1 MPETPVRDFTVLRVL
16 GRTRVIATRGLVGA
30 PLTRRPAAPS
40 ALLSVVRKVVSRNVG
55 FVLVAYAFLA
65 TMIGTTLPTPLYPLF
80 EQRYSFGELMV
91 TVIFGVYAF
100 GVIAGLLVFG
110 NLSDEIGRKPVLL
123 IGLAFSAA
131 SAFLFVFAGSL
142 VPIFAGRIASGLSA
156 GVFTGTATAMLVDLA
171 PGGRRRLASFVAVIV
186 NLGGL
191 GLGTLLA
198 GLLADYCRSPLR
210 LPFIVDLGL
219 LAPALFGLLMTPET
233 VQRTAFRLRLQ
244 RLKVP
249 TEVRGVFIR
258 GAAAGFGSFAVA
270 GVFSSV
276 APVFLGQILGRTSHA
291 LAGAVVFIL
300 FTASIVGQLIV
311 SRLSDQRAL
320 VSGCV
325 LLVGGVGLLALA
337 LGIESLA
344 ALIAAASVVGL
355 GQGLVIGAGLAAINQ
370 RAPVEHRG
378 ETASSFFV
386 VMYVGLSLPVIGVGV
401 AAHAFSFCMV
411 GIGFSVVV
419 AVLVL
424 TVLASLSRQE

>member
-1 MPETPVRDFTVLRVL
+1 
-16 GRTRVIATRGLVGA
+16 
-30 PLTRRPAAPS
+30 
-40 ALLSVVRKVVSRNVG
+40 LLSVVRKVVSRNVG

-291 LAGAVVFIL
+291 LAGTIVFIL
-300 FTASIVGQLIV
+300 FSASIVGQLVV
-311 SRLSDQRAL
+311 SRLSDRRAL

-325 LLVGGVGLLALA
+325 LLVGGVALLALA

-344 ALIAAASVVGL
+344 ALVAAASVVGL

-401 AAHAFSFCMV
+401 AAHVFSLRTA
-411 GIGFSVVV
+411 GIGFSAAV

-424 TVLASLSRQE
+424 AVLASLSRRE

>member
-1 MPETPVRDFTVLRVL
+1 M
-16 GRTRVIATRGLVGA
+16 
-30 PLTRRPAAPS
+30 RR
-40 ALLSVVRKVVSRNVG
+40 VVSRNVG
-55 FVLVAYAFLA
+55 FVFVAYAFLA

-171 PGGRRRLASFVAVIV
+171 PGGRRRVASFVAVIV

-219 LAPALFGLLMTPET
+219 LVPALVGLLMTPET
-233 VQRTAFRLRLQ
+233 VQRTAFRVRLQ

-311 SRLSDQRAL
+311 ARLSDRRAL

-337 LGIESLA
+337 LGLESLA

-401 AAHAFSFCMV
+401 AAHAFSLRTA
-411 GIGFSVVV
+411 GIGFSAAV

-424 TVLASLSRQE
+424 AVLASLTRQE

>member
-1 MPETPVRDFTVLRVL
+1 MRLTV
-16 GRTRVIATRGLVGA
+16 GRTA
-30 PLTRRPAAPS
+30 
-40 ALLSVVRKVVSRNVG
+40 G
-55 FVLVAYAFLA
+55 FLLVAYAFLV

-80 EQRYSFGELMV
+80 EARYSFGELMV
-91 TVIFGVYAF
+91 TVIFAVYAF
-100 GVIAGLLVFG
+100 GVVAGLLAFG
-110 NLSDEIGRKPVLL
+110 NVSDEIGRKPVLL
-123 IGLAFSAA
+123 AGLAFSAA

-142 VPIFAGRIASGLSA
+142 GPIFAGRVASGFSA
-156 GVFTGTATAMLVDLA
+156 GIFTGTATAMLVDLA

-198 GLLADYCRSPLR
+198 GLLADYCSSPLR
-210 LPFIVDLGL
+210 LPFIVHLGL
-219 LAPALFGLLMTPET
+219 LVLAVLGLVASPET
-233 VQRTAFRLRLQ
+233 VQRRAFHFQPQ

-249 TEVRGVFIR
+249 SEVRGVFIR

-291 LAGAVVFIL
+291 LAGAIVFIL
-300 FTASIVGQLIV
+300 FSASIFGQLAV
-311 SRLSDQRAL
+311 SRLSDRRAL
-320 VSGCV
+320 VIGCG
-325 LLVGGVGLLALA
+325 LLAGGVGLLALA

-401 AAHAFSFCMV
+401 AAQALSLRTAGIAFSAA
-411 GIGFSVVV
+411 V

-424 TVLASLSRQE
+424 AVLASLARSE